1 MAEIPT
7 VESVFGA
14 RRAPS
19 ANASIYSYTAGQEA
33 RASQR
38 AGEVISNSASD
49 LGQIAKQKQK
59 DLEELDL
66 VRAQTFAFKEYA
78 TLENEMRNDPDQSW
92 EKYNPL
98 FAQRAEA
105 AASMIKNPVLAEKFK
120 LGLDQEITSKQ
131 ILSTQITKKKTDDQ
145 IYSEF
150 IRDNEDMKNLAS
162 TLLLNGDKEGAA
174 VALAQAERRSL
185 AMAKAGVA
193 EWDMTKHEL
202 FMASDDQKNKY
213 DVLVN
218 AYGQD
223 SPEKIQE
230 FLNGDSYIN
239 RLMELESFGGNP
251 LAKNPNSSA
260 KGRFQFTD
268 ETARAYGIT
277 AKFGTPEYQL
287 QEIDAMKRLTED
299 NRQGLIKALGRE
311 PQEWELYLAHQ
322 QGVGGAVALLSNP
335 NAKVIDVLKPL
346 YKNEKQAQDAI
357 NNNGGNLDMTAAEFS
372 SKWQNKFNNTSGK
385 IDNTMLT
392 RSLVGY
398 INFDTRSRLMDFAE
412 SRLNQLAPQRIQKD
426 IMFASPQEVNNARQ
440 KYVGVE
446 DKFNDV
452 LTKRNELIKND
463 NAGYINQHPSVNT
476 YYEQVLQDP
485 TNADNRAQY
494 FAAFD
499 NAQDQIGVPSYLR
512 SYIPK
517 AEVEKIKTV
526 LSSKPSLDVIQ
537 NQADSIRITY
547 ADKFPE
553 VVSQMRRDGVDPL
566 FIEYSMLPPE
576 TAGVQRAS
584 LAEAMAIGRENLN
597 KISSVETSALK
608 DKISEAMAPIQEAWS
623 KGDKTNLTMLAPQ
636 KAEALELLARYRVSQ
651 GDDINKAVKYA
662 SDVVLPYQVVDDL
675 VLSKSFT
682 PVQANN
688 IAVTAKAAK
697 ENLSLI
703 EIMPPP
709 DLIDSVGGIDKVTE
723 SVFNEYV
730 QRNVTAVVNGND
742 ILFYDATGNPLID
755 KNVLEST
762 GDEFEAIYK
771 RNLSL
776 SASVPMSEEKTS
788 SSLVRDRA
796 EISKLTNGNDIAM
809 TKFNQGF
816 MSRFRSTAIGFY
828 DEKNP
833 YLVKVSPILDD
844 DLNNLKGL
852 GKKDVF
858 ELERQRARVNH
869 AYFKQVLE
877 SLPESARPKLLELA
891 KKSNEAHIEKA
902 TAIKRFNE
910 QLKNGREG
918 LDGPSI
924 NALRQTQIDT
934 LKNINSIIDT
944 GIGYNYIELPDWAK

>member
-19 ANASIYSYTAGQEA
+19 ANASVYSYTAGQEA
-33 RASQR
+33 RAAQR
-38 AGEVISNSASD
+38 AGEVVSNSASD
-49 LGQIAKQKQK
+49 RVQIAKQKQK

-120 LGLDQEITSKQ
+120 LGLDQEITRKQ
-131 ILSTQITKKKTDDQ
+131 ILSSQITKKKTDDQ

-162 TLLLNGDKEGAA
+162 ALLLNGDKEGAA

-185 AMAKAGVA
+185 AMAKAGIA

-223 SPEKIQE
+223 SPEKI
-230 FLNGDSYIN
+230 S
-239 RLMELESFGGNP
+239 ELVSPYKNSKVPLSVRNNNPGNIRG
-251 LAKNPNSSA
+251 KD
-260 KGRFQFTD
+260 G
-268 ETARAYGIT
+268 
-277 AKFGTPEYQL
+277 KFIKYATPQDGM
-287 QEIDAMKRLTED
+287 DAMRKDLM
-299 NRQGLIKALGRE
+299 IKLSGKS
-311 PQEWELYLAHQ
+311 
-322 QGVGGAVALLSNP
+322 GAVSKNFGKDYIPTLTNVISTYAPSNENDTGAYIAAISKATGLSPNQPLSAGDVEKIMPAMIRHEGGQIASDYYSTGKLDNSLLTQS
-335 NAKVIDVLKPL
+335 PL
-346 YKNEKQAQDAI
+346 
-357 NNNGGNLDMTAAEFS
+357 
-372 SKWQNKFNNTSGK
+372 
-385 IDNTMLT
+385 
-392 RSLVGY
+392 GY
-398 INFDTRSRLMDFAE
+398 MSFDTQSKLMDFANT
-412 SRLNQLAPQRIQKD
+412 RIKQLAPQRIQND
-426 IMFASPQEVNNARQ
+426 IMFATPQQINDSRQ
-440 KYVGVE
+440 KYTGYE
-446 DKFNDV
+446 DEFNKV
-452 LTKRNELIKND
+452 LQERDKIIKED
-463 NAGYINQHPSVNT
+463 NAGFINQHPTVSP
-476 YYEQVLQDP
+476 YYEQMAQDP
-485 TNADNRAQY
+485 MNADKRAQY
-494 FAAFD
+494 FTAFD
-499 NAQDQIGVPSYLR
+499 RTQDEMGVPTYLR

-517 AEVEKIKTV
+517 AEVEQIKTV
-526 LSSKPSLDVIQ
+526 IKSAQKLDDIERQ
-537 NQADSIRITY
+537 SNNIKLKYGER
-547 ADKFPE
+547 FPE
-553 VVSQMRRDGVDPL
+553 VVSQMRREQVDPL
-566 FIEYSMLPPE
+566 FIEYTMLDPVTNGGQKE
-576 TAGVQRAS
+576 SLYNAMRAGT
-584 LAEAMAIGRENLN
+584 EGLN
-597 KISSVETSALK
+597 KISTVETSVLN
-608 DKISEAMAPIQEAWS
+608 DKISAAMAPIQEVWA

-636 KAEALELLARYRVSQ
+636 KVDAMNSLVKYRLSA
-651 GDDINKAVKYA
+651 GDDIDKAVKYA

-688 IAVTAKAAK
+688 IAVTGKAAK
-697 ENLSLI
+697 DNLSLV

-776 SASVPMSEEKTS
+776 SASVALSEEKTS
-788 SSLVRDRA
+788 NDLIRIRA
-796 EISKLTNGNDIAM
+796 DISKEANGNDIAM
-809 TKFNQGF
+809 TKFNQEF

-833 YLVKVSPILDD
+833 HLVKVSPIIDD
-844 DLNNLKGL
+844 DFLGVLKS
-852 GKKDVF
+852 GKPNKFQKDF
-858 ELERQRARVNH
+858 YNAEIKRARVNH

-910 QLKNGREG
+910 RLKKDREG